1 MIAGSRNRVERWLAA
16 VVAWFRNLGEQLGHI
31 WRRSLQLRVVVSTLT
46 LSLIVITILGVVLT
60 SQITDRLLDAKI
72 NAAVEEMSRARNTVQ
87 STLSGVHDSSTP
99 LVRLDD
105 ARRALS
111 AGSSTSAGSG
121 GAAGSYDSALAMYGD
136 NHRELTAGPIQ
147 EIPPELRHFVQSN
160 QVSYQFATITDSE
173 GRRGSALI
181 IGSPSAEID
190 SLEIYLV
197 FPLSSEERSLS
208 LMRGTMLIGGVVLL
222 VLLAA
227 ITALVTRQVVLPIR
241 SAARIA
247 SRFADG
253 RLKER
258 MLVRGEDDMARLAM
272 AFNEMA
278 ESLSNQIT
286 QLEEFGNLQR
296 RFTSDV
302 SHELRT
308 PLTTVR
314 MAADLIHGSSDDL
327 DPALARSAELLVNE
341 LDRFEGLLN
350 DLLEI
355 SRHDA
360 GVAEL
365 QVESLDVRMCARA
378 AVSTVRHLAKET
390 GVELVVDMPEEPLVA
405 EVDPRRVERV
415 LRNLLANAI
424 DHSEG
429 KPVLM
434 RVRGDTDANSVA
446 FVVRDQGV
454 GLRPGEEKMVFNRFW
469 RSDPSRVRRSGGTG
483 LGLSISVEDA
493 NLHDGK
499 LEAWGES
506 GVGASF
512 RLTLPLV
519 RGRKLGASPLPLEP
533 PRRRGGPPAEPPPP
547 EVGNLTEAA
556 GFVSAGPDVS
566 TRPMTRVADESAYRT
581 DSFPHL
587 GTEQVAPPEHPTT
600 QPDAPG
606 VRSGNAETHPISP
619 DAPVSSSAS
628 GTDAPE
634 TEPVSAEARPDAL
647 ESGPELSRGEPSP
660 GARQPDSSKAESDSS
675 EREPGG
681 LDGDPVPGDPRRD
694 PPGVRPAPSE
704 RGPGGLTSDPGSV
717 EQRPDSS
724 DSRPEVPDARSDAAG
739 SRTEPAGAEPGS
751 DDDRP
756 DGHVDAAQGNG
767 VFPWGSTS
775 PADPAQPHT
784 DAPASRRAR
793 GRDAGADSGRPRP
806 PGAVGSG
813 SDGPDDSV
821 LTESGDGKA

>member
-1 MIAGSRNRVERWLAA
+1 MPAAPWPGGGGS
-16 VVAWFRNLGEQLGHI
+16 Q
-31 WRRSLQLRVVVSTLT
+31 
-46 LSLIVITILGVVLT
+46 
-60 SQITDRLLDAKI
+60 
-72 NAAVEEMSRARNTVQ
+72 
-87 STLSGVHDSSTP
+87 
-99 LVRLDD
+99 
-105 ARRALS
+105 
-111 AGSSTSAGSG
+111 SG
-121 GAAGSYDSALAMYGD
+121 GAAGSYDSALAMIGD
-136 NHRELTAGPIQ
+136 SQSELNAGPIQ
-147 EIPPELRHFVQSN
+147 EIPAELRHFVQER
-160 QVSYQFATITDSE
+160 QVSYQFATVSDPD
-173 GRRGSALI
+173 GYRGSALI
-181 IGSPSAEID
+181 IGSPAADIPT
-190 SLEIYLV
+190 LEIYLI
-197 FPLSSEERSLS
+197 FPLTNEQNSLS
-208 LMRGTMLIGGVVLL
+208 LMRGTMLIGGIVLL

-272 AFNEMA
+272 SFNEMA

-378 AVSTVRHLAKET
+378 AVSTVRHLAKES

-434 RVRGDTDANSVA
+434 RMRGDGDANAVA
-446 FVVRDQGV
+446 IVVRDQGV
-454 GLRPGEEKMVFNRFW
+454 GLRPGEEKLVFNRFW
-469 RSDPSRVRRSGGTG
+469 RSDPSRMRRSGGTG

-493 NLHDGK
+493 NLHEGK
-499 LEAWGES
+499 LEAWGEL
-506 GVGASF
+506 GVGACF

-519 RGRKLGASPLPLEP
+519 RGKKLGPSPLSLEP
-533 PRRRGGPPAEPPPP
+533 PKKRGLEAVPALDPAPADGDQPESGSAASGSGAGAESGSADAAPGAGTTGSPPATWSLADATGAEFPAAGAVLADPAGVEFAAGNAVLADPAGVEFAAGTAEPAEPGGDAVPP
-547 EVGNLTEAA
+547 TAD
-556 GFVSAGPDVS
+556 SAGDGAPQDG
-566 TRPMTRVADESAYRT
+566 SA
-581 DSFPHL
+581 
-587 GTEQVAPPEHPTT
+587 
-600 QPDAPG
+600 
-606 VRSGNAETHPISP
+606 
-619 DAPVSSSAS
+619 
-628 GTDAPE
+628 
-634 TEPVSAEARPDAL
+634 
-647 ESGPELSRGEPSP
+647 
-660 GARQPDSSKAESDSS
+660 
-675 EREPGG
+675 
-681 LDGDPVPGDPRRD
+681 
-694 PPGVRPAPSE
+694 
-704 RGPGGLTSDPGSV
+704 
-717 EQRPDSS
+717 
-724 DSRPEVPDARSDAAG
+724 
-739 SRTEPAGAEPGS
+739 
-751 DDDRP
+751 
-756 DGHVDAAQGNG
+756 
-767 VFPWGSTS
+767 
-775 PADPAQPHT
+775 PADST
-784 DAPASRRAR
+784 
-793 GRDAGADSGRPRP
+793 
-806 PGAVGSG
+806 
-813 SDGPDDSV
+813 
-821 LTESGDGKA
+821 DGKP

>member
-1 MIAGSRNRVERWLAA
+1 M
-16 VVAWFRNLGEQLGHI
+16 AWFRNLGEQLGHV

-72 NAAVEEMSRARNTVQ
+72 NAAVEEMGRARNTVQ
-87 STLSGVHDSSTP
+87 NQLTGVHDSGTQQS
-99 LVRLDD
+99 RLDD
-105 ARRALS
+105 ARRALFSS
-111 AGSSTSAGSG
+111 AGGTQTG
-121 GAAGSYDSALAMYGD
+121 GAAGSYEAALAMTGD
-136 NHRELTAGPIQ
+136 SGQELTSGSIQ
-147 EIPPELRHFVQSN
+147 EIPTELRQFVKQR
-160 QVSYQFATITDSE
+160 QVSYQFSTVSSPD
-173 GRRGSALI
+173 GYKGSALI
-181 IGSPSAEID
+181 IGSPSADID
-190 SLEIYLV
+190 SLEIYLI
-197 FPLSSEERSLS
+197 FPLTNEQRSLS
-208 LMRGTMLIGGVVLL
+208 LMRGTMLIGGIVLL

-272 AFNEMA
+272 SFNEMA

-378 AVSTVRHLAKET
+378 AVSTVRHLARES

-434 RVRGDTDANSVA
+434 RMRGDVDANAVA
-446 FVVRDQGV
+446 IVVRDQGV
-454 GLRPGEEKMVFNRFW
+454 GLRPGEEKLVFNRFW
-469 RSDPSRVRRSGGTG
+469 RSDPSRMRRSGGTG

-493 NLHDGK
+493 NLHEGK
-499 LEAWGES
+499 LEAWGEI

-519 RGRKLGASPLPLEP
+519 RGRKLGTSPLSLEP
-533 PRRRGGPPAEPPPP
+533 PKIRGAVSPEQLALDIAGPDAPAGPDTATGEAAAGPDSVPAGLLGLAALESVPTAIEPGTDGLDADAVESAAAETGDGEPGFDAIAPEFPAATGIDDATADHGDVTAADLADAADMAAREGFEPEPPDNDTAGTPPGTAEGTGSGRDASGGSVPAEP
-547 EVGNLTEAA
+547 
-556 GFVSAGPDVS
+556 
-566 TRPMTRVADESAYRT
+566 
-581 DSFPHL
+581 
-587 GTEQVAPPEHPTT
+587 
-600 QPDAPG
+600 
-606 VRSGNAETHPISP
+606 
-619 DAPVSSSAS
+619 
-628 GTDAPE
+628 
-634 TEPVSAEARPDAL
+634 
-647 ESGPELSRGEPSP
+647 
-660 GARQPDSSKAESDSS
+660 
-675 EREPGG
+675 
-681 LDGDPVPGDPRRD
+681 GDDQ
-694 PPGVRPAPSE
+694 S
-704 RGPGGLTSDPGSV
+704 
-717 EQRPDSS
+717 
-724 DSRPEVPDARSDAAG
+724 
-739 SRTEPAGAEPGS
+739 
-751 DDDRP
+751 
-756 DGHVDAAQGNG
+756 
-767 VFPWGSTS
+767 
-775 PADPAQPHT
+775 
-784 DAPASRRAR
+784 
-793 GRDAGADSGRPRP
+793 
-806 PGAVGSG
+806 
-813 SDGPDDSV
+813 
-821 LTESGDGKA
+821 

>member
-1 MIAGSRNRVERWLAA
+1 MIAGSRNRVQRWLAV
-16 VVAWFRNLGEQLGHI
+16 VVAWFRNVGEQLGHV

-72 NAAVEEMSRARNTVQ
+72 NAAVEEMARARNTVQ
-87 STLSGVHDSSTP
+87 NNLTGVHDSGTQQG
-99 LVRLDD
+99 RLED
-105 ARRALS
+105 ARRAL
-111 AGSSTSAGSG
+111 AGNGGTQSS
-121 GAAGSYDSALAMYGD
+121 GAAGSYDSALAMIGD
-136 NHRELTAGPIQ
+136 SQQEITAGPIQ
-147 EIPPELRHFVQSN
+147 EVPPELRHFVKER
-160 QVSYQFATITDSE
+160 QVSYQFATVSDPD
-173 GRRGSALI
+173 GYRGPALI
-181 IGSPSAEID
+181 IGSPATDID
-190 SLEIYLV
+190 SLEIYLI
-197 FPLSSEERSLS
+197 FPLTNEQRSLS
-208 LMRGTMLIGGVVLL
+208 LMRGTMLIGGIVLL

-272 AFNEMA
+272 SFNEMA

-378 AVSTVRHLAKET
+378 AVSTVRHLAKESS
-390 GVELVVDMPEEPLVA
+390 VELVVDLPEEPLVA

-434 RVRGDTDANSVA
+434 RMRGDVDANAVA
-446 FVVRDQGV
+446 IVVRDQGV
-454 GLRPGEEKMVFNRFW
+454 GLRPGEEKLVFNRFW
-469 RSDPSRVRRSGGTG
+469 RSDPSRMRRSGGTG

-493 NLHDGK
+493 NLHEGK
-499 LEAWGES
+499 LEAWGEI

-519 RGRKLGASPLPLEP
+519 RGRKLGPSPLSLEP
-533 PRRRGGPPAEPPPP
+533 PKQRGAVVPEQLALDIGGADALAALAAANELPALEAGPTVEGAPEPPLAYDPP
-547 EVGNLTEAA
+547 TLGFISGTGVFAPENNGDLGGESYGGLVGEDHGGLVGENHGGLVGEDHGGLVGEDHGGLVGETNGELAGESTGDSTESAA
-556 GFVSAGPDVS
+556 
-566 TRPMTRVADESAYRT
+566 ADESGHA
-581 DSFPHL
+581 
-587 GTEQVAPPEHPTT
+587 TT
-600 QPDAPG
+600 G
-606 VRSGNAETHPISP
+606 SGN
-619 DAPVSSSAS
+619 
-628 GTDAPE
+628 
-634 TEPVSAEARPDAL
+634 
-647 ESGPELSRGEPSP
+647 GP
-660 GARQPDSSKAESDSS
+660 
-675 EREPGG
+675 
-681 LDGDPVPGDPRRD
+681 
-694 PPGVRPAPSE
+694 
-704 RGPGGLTSDPGSV
+704 
-717 EQRPDSS
+717 
-724 DSRPEVPDARSDAAG
+724 
-739 SRTEPAGAEPGS
+739 
-751 DDDRP
+751 
-756 DGHVDAAQGNG
+756 
-767 VFPWGSTS
+767 
-775 PADPAQPHT
+775 
-784 DAPASRRAR
+784 
-793 GRDAGADSGRPRP
+793 
-806 PGAVGSG
+806 
-813 SDGPDDSV
+813 GPDDESPGESV
-821 LTESGDGKA
+821 LADTEDGKP